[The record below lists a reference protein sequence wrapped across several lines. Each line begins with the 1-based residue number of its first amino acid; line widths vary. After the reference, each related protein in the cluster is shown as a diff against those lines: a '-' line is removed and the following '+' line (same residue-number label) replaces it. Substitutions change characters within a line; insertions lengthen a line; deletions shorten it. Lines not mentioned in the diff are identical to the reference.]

1 MSKDNEG
8 VPENRVTFYRI
19 QGHNHDGENSTL
31 IDFSKYDI
39 GDIIDMSQ
47 FRSEVLGTIEN
58 NTIRPKSAIIG
69 IGDSVVE
76 VDGSRPEAVAG
87 LAVTS
92 TAHAE
97 TPGNI
102 LINVSWNSPTG
113 GNAISYTV
121 QLYKSEF
128 GISGSYVSI
137 KSHDT
142 TALSH
147 QFEFVDNGAGD
158 VGSIYYKV
166 KVFALSP
173 AGLRSKIAEA
183 TVAPATDSSIPG
195 NITFNDSSTAFDEGV
210 KAAFKGIFVRLNDNT
225 EFDVKQGRGQYEY
238 QVSTTKVAANFTD
251 AANLQADGRANSTF
265 FLVNNLDV
273 RASAGGAKIN
283 YYLRVRAI
291 DTSNNAGTWV
301 YYKNTSDGG
310 SSGVGTTTD
319 SAASAI
325 NVLDVNGAI
334 DIAANT
340 ITANEIYAGTITAQ
354 EIFGGTITATELNA
368 LLSFES
374 GGNMQ
379 SSDYASS
386 GGTTGWKIF
395 GGDNTGSGSAIFE
408 DITARGTIYADSG
421 EIGGVNGWAINTDS
435 IQTKATV
442 SAANTVA
449 LSSGGTGTAFFR
461 LGAKTTYSAANT
473 GIWMD
478 PANGLVIGSGTG
490 NFSVNISGVI
500 TASAGTI
507 GSWTIGVGKIHSPV
521 DSTPADGGPAIT
533 ADDIVLGLTNQA
545 VSIGDGR
552 AVMRRYRFALDGNGV
567 GDIKIGID
575 ADAGMNPKYNTAG
588 DMVMWWDESE
598 LLTKFSL
605 GNKFL
610 FDGSTLTLT
619 DGITLTSGT
628 PASISNTLYADGTTL
643 KWNGTA
649 VGGGSSNT
657 YGTALT
663 ETSGTVNHD
672 DYATAGSYGGVGNY
686 VREVTVNAQ
695 GHITGIDIEPEST
708 IAETF
713 YWVVA
718 AGGTA
723 GTTQIGPSTET
734 LTFNGTGA
742 TTVTRGT
749 NTIDIASTNTTYS
762 VGDSGLTQKN
772 FTTTLKNKLDG
783 IASGATANAGTVT
796 AVATTGAITGG
807 TIWSTG
813 TIAHSTAAGYKHIPS
828 GGSAGQVLQYASSG
842 TAQWAAAGGGV
853 TDHGA
858 LTGLGDNDHTQYSLT
873 SHNHS
878 GVYLTGVAANNALI
892 VSGTNVALNFSAITS
907 GGSIGT
913 GGAIMY
919 DGGFGIPA
927 QTTIHS
933 AVTVGCSSSF
943 SMGNS
948 ATWGGYVT
956 LVSGALKIYTSRGV
970 TKDYVTNVEGVDALS
985 RIKALRPVD
994 FYFNN
999 KIEPDNDMARL
1010 QKQRG
1015 FIAEELAAVDHSYA
1029 AWGWL
1034 DADGDTI
1041 GDPEAEDLTLDDAV
1055 PIGFQMHSILSDS
1068 VGAMQQLS
1076 SQFDSSAVSTTG
1088 NAAVYMKAGTGN
1100 GLQVHISG
1108 DVLTSSSTRTAL
1120 TDNIVA
1126 LDPTE
1131 SLGKIMGL
1139 RPVSFTYR
1147 PEHIGDGDD
1156 SSVTTHKQYG
1166 LLAEEAYAVDPWLA
1180 TFGWVD
1186 PDDVGKHT
1194 SRIGNT
1200 LDSDDA
1206 VPVDIS
1212 VRAIVAQV
1220 VAATQ
1225 SVNQKSID
1233 SLGLAQN
1240 AIDYCNDFDAKY
1252 LAKLPA
1258 SQAETAL
1265 INDLATRLE
1274 AAEAKIAALEA

>member
-1 MSKDNEG
+1 MTSATNTLYRKGTVLWWNGAAVGGSSNTYGTALTETSGTVNHDDYISGGTSGG
-8 VPENRVTFYRI
+8 VGYYIRSLTVNAQGHVTAIDTEPESTIAETFYWTV
-19 QGHNHDGENSTL
+19 QGD
-31 IDFSKYDI
+31 
-39 GDIIDMSQ
+39 
-47 FRSEVLGTIEN
+47 
-58 NTIRPKSAIIG
+58 
-69 IGDSVVE
+69 DS
-76 VDGSRPEAVAG
+76 
-87 LAVTS
+87 
-92 TAHAE
+92 
-97 TPGNI
+97 
-102 LINVSWNSPTG
+102 SPTNIG
-113 GNAISYTV
+113 PGTET
-121 QLYKSEF
+121 LT
-128 GISGSYVSI
+128 ISGG
-137 KSHDT
+137 T
-142 TALSH
+142 NLS
-147 QFEFVDNGAGD
+147 
-158 VGSIYYKV
+158 S
-166 KVFALSP
+166 
-173 AGLRSKIAEA
+173 
-183 TVAPATDSSIPG
+183 
-195 NITFNDSSTAFDEGV
+195 
-210 KAAFKGIFVRLNDNT
+210 
-225 EFDVKQGRGQYEY
+225 
-238 QVSTTKVAANFTD
+238 
-251 AANLQADGRANSTF
+251 
-265 FLVNNLDV
+265 V
-273 RASAGGAKIN
+273 RASNQITINHDSGAGSNHIPAGG
-283 YYLRVRAI
+283 
-291 DTSNNAGTWV
+291 
-301 YYKNTSDGG
+301 
-310 SSGVGTTTD
+310 
-319 SAASAI
+319 
-325 NVLDVNGAI
+325 
-334 DIAANT
+334 
-340 ITANEIYAGTITAQ
+340 
-354 EIFGGTITATELNA
+354 
-368 LLSFES
+368 
-374 GGNMQ
+374 
-379 SSDYASS
+379 
-386 GGTTGWKIF
+386 
-395 GGDNTGSGSAIFE
+395 
-408 DITARGTIYADSG
+408 
-421 EIGGVNGWAINTDS
+421 
-435 IQTKATV
+435 
-442 SAANTVA
+442 
-449 LSSGGTGTAFFR
+449 
-461 LGAKTTYSAANT
+461 
-473 GIWMD
+473 
-478 PANGLVIGSGTG
+478 
-490 NFSVNISGVI
+490 
-500 TASAGTI
+500 SAGQF
-507 GSWTIGVGKIHSPV
+507 
-521 DSTPADGGPAIT
+521 
-533 ADDIVLGLTNQA
+533 L
-545 VSIGDGR
+545 
-552 AVMRRYRFALDGNGV
+552 
-567 GDIKIGID
+567 
-575 ADAGMNPKYNTAG
+575 KY
-588 DMVMWWDESE
+588 S
-598 LLTKFSL
+598 S
-605 GNKFL
+605 
-610 FDGSTLTLT
+610 S
-619 DGITLTSGT
+619 
-628 PASISNTLYADGTTL
+628 
-643 KWNGTA
+643 GTA
-649 VGGGSSNT
+649 VCAAGGRSNT

-695 GHITGIDIEPEST
+695 GHITAIDIEPEST
-708 IAETF
+708 IGETF

-718 AGGTA
+718 ANGTA

-734 LTFNGTGA
+734 LTFNGSGA

-749 NTIDIASTNTTYS
+749 NTIDITSTDTNTTYS

-796 AVATTGAITGG
+796 SVATTGAITGG

-948 ATWGGYVT
+948 ASWGGYVT

-1131 SLGKIMGL
+1131 SLSKIMGL

-1265 INDLATRLE
+1265 INDLVTRLE